1 MTSIVVFDFIF
12 SLVGLI
18 LLSPFLIVISLLI
31 IFDSKGGVFFIQRR
45 VGRNNKDFNLIKF
58 RTMKTGS
65 SKKGLITIGKKDPR
79 VTIPG
84 YGLRKYKIDEI
95 PQLINVLLGDM
106 SLVGPRPEVRKY
118 VEKYTPEQS
127 KVLQV
132 KPGITSLASIEYL
145 NENEILG
152 KSEDPENT
160 YLQEVMP
167 RKLELNLEYVK
178 KANFRIDLYIIFKTI
193 KRILQ

>member
-1 MTSIVVFDFIF
+1 MIKRIFDFIF

-18 LLSPFLIVISLLI
+18 LLSPFLIVISFLI
-31 IFDSKGGVFFIQRR
+31 IIDSKGGVFFIQRR

-65 SKKGLITIGKKDPR
+65 YKKGLITIGKKDPR

-84 YGLRKYKIDEI
+84 YMLRKYKIDEI
-95 PQLINVLLGDM
+95 PQLINVLSGDM

-118 VEKYTPEQS
+118 VEIYTPEQS
-127 KVLQV
+127 QVLQV

-178 KANFRIDLYIIFKTI
+178 KANFRTDLYIIFKTI